1 MKILHTAD
9 WHLGKTL
16 YKYELNEDIQ
26 LFFEWLLNYISQE
39 KIDVLL
45 VAGDIFDMANPSN
58 KDLKIYYDLLIKL
71 HLLQT
76 KVIIIGGNHDSISL
90 LEAPK
95 DLLNSINIHVIGGV
109 SDQLS
114 DELIPIF
121 DSLGKLHCVIL
132 AVPFLR
138 DRDLR
143 KSVDA
148 TQEQNKS
155 EIEKSAIK
163 LHYDQLLDI
172 AIEKYGDQAPI
183 IAMGHLHLQGAE
195 TSDSE
200 REIHIGNLEGISA
213 SMFSERIDYIA
224 LGHIHKPQKVGNSD
238 KIQYSGSPIFLDFSE
253 RNYDKRVIQIEIED
267 QKIKELNSVK
277 IPKRR
282 ALKKFVGSFQEVE
295 YQLMQYQ
302 PEHEL
307 TSLVEL
313 EIIENQQDPAILKLH
328 NDLLEA
334 TPFGNYKIIKSRL
347 SFKNNSDFRELLSD
361 NEQIMN
367 FTPLQIFKKRLEM
380 EQLDEKMAGQLL
392 DAYQILIEE
401 IQD

>member
-9 WHLGKTL
+9 WHIGKTL

-95 DLLNSINIHVIGGV
+95 DLLNSINIHVVGGG
-109 SDQLS
+109 SDQLN
-114 DELIPIF
+114 DEVIPIC
-121 DSLGKLHCVIL
+121 DYMGKVQCVIL

-148 TQEQNKS
+148 TQDQNKS
-155 EIEKSAIK
+155 EIEKVAIK
-163 LHYDQLLDI
+163 LHYDQLLEI
-172 AIEKYGDQAPI
+172 AMEKFGIKVPI

-213 SMFSERIDYIA
+213 TLFSDEIDYLA
-224 LGHIHKPQKVGNSD
+224 LGHIHKPQKVGNRD
-238 KIQYSGSPIFLDFSE
+238 KIQYSGSPVFLDFSE
-253 RNYDKRVIQIEIED
+253 RNYDKRVIQIELENH
-267 QKIKELNSVK
+267 KIQEIKSVN
-277 IPKRR
+277 IPKKR
-282 ALKKFVGSFQEVE
+282 ALKKFVGTYQEVE
-295 YQLMQYQ
+295 NQLLKYL
-302 PEHEL
+302 PEYEL

-313 EIIENQQDPAILKLH
+313 EIIENHQDPAILKQH
-328 NDLLEA
+328 SDLLEA
-334 TPFGNYKIIKSRL
+334 APYGNYKIIKSRL
-347 SFKNNSDFRELLSD
+347 TFKNNSDFRELLTD
-361 NEQIMN
+361 NEQIMS
-367 FTPLQIFKKRLEM
+367 FSPLQIFKKRLEL
-380 EQLDEKMAGQLL
+380 EQIDEKQSNQLL

-401 IQD
+401 MQD

>member
-121 DSLGKLHCVIL
+121 DSLGKLQCVVL

-163 LHYDQLLDI
+163 HHYDQLLDI

-183 IAMGHLHLQGAE
+183 ISMGHLHLQGAE

-267 QKIKELNSVK
+267 QKIKELISVK

-347 SFKNNSDFRELLSD
+347 SFKNNTDYRELLSD

-380 EQLDEKMAGQLL
+380 EQLDEKLTGQLL